1 MPARQRGDE
10 ECGWVGRCI
19 LAYIFRT
26 CFGTFVMTGSNWV
39 LSKLYIILHN
49 IFFFGSSSC
58 AAFQRGYVAG
68 RANSMRHEYH
78 VSQRLVGVLEE
89 EQEGRQVP
97 LVLLVPL
104 KRQ

>member
-1 MPARQRGDE
+1 MP
-10 ECGWVGRCI
+10 
-19 LAYIFRT
+19 
-26 CFGTFVMTGSNWV
+26 
-39 LSKLYIILHN
+39 
-49 IFFFGSSSC
+49 
-58 AAFQRGYVAG
+58 AFQRGYVAG

-78 VSQRLVGVLEE
+78 VSQRLVGVREE